1 VPCGELAYHKQA
13 ELVGVGKVEVGR
25 PGQPLVDRMQLV
37 GLDAQAPIIDLDGE
51 AVGDPPGPD
60 LDPGAGGRGQR
71 RVLDQLGQ
79 QVDHVRR
86 GQAGH
91 RVLGPGENGDPLV
104 VLDLRHCSPD
114 DVGDRHRLAPGAP
127 RRRASKDDQALGVTP
142 HPGGEVIKRKQVRQ
156 GRRVGGLLF
165 QRVDQAQLTLQQRLV
180 PPGQADEDLPDAV
193 AQPRLAGRGG
203 RSRVLQAGDGG
214 LRTGDLGRLGAQLQ
228 RDFGGYHLL
237 LSLAEPL
244 HEPGHLL
251 VGQVPGRRL
260 QVGDV
265 PRETAREETHQ
276 RHAGDDD
283 GQADADDDHEID
295 DDLVVVLRGVGAA
308 HRPAKDATQYQSPQ
322 HHQARDRSSHHRGEC
337 EPDRAAG
344 ATRPCRAVG
353 TGNTHVATPGST
365 RGRGPDAMCNRL
377 LPRSP
382 YPVTTEEPSW
392 AIARPLSWRL
402 E

>member
-1 VPCGELAYHKQA
+1 VA
-13 ELVGVGKVEVGR
+13 
-25 PGQPLVDRMQLV
+25 
-37 GLDAQAPIIDLDGE
+37 
-51 AVGDPPGPD
+51 
-60 LDPGAGGRGQR
+60 
-71 RVLDQLGQ
+71 
-79 QVDHVRR
+79 
-86 GQAGH
+86 
-91 RVLGPGENGDPLV
+91 
-104 VLDLRHCSPD
+104 
-114 DVGDRHRLAPGAP
+114 
-127 RRRASKDDQALGVTP
+127 P

-193 AQPRLAGRGG
+193 AQPCLAGRGG

-228 RDFGGYHLL
+228 RDLGGYHPL
-237 LSLAEPL
+237 LSWRNRFTSL
-244 HEPGHLL
+244 GLL
-251 VGQVPGRRL
+251 VGRYRASP
-260 QVGDV
+260 QVGNV

-276 RHAGDDD
+276 RHPGDDD

-322 HHQARDRSSHHRGEC
+322 HHQARDRPSHHRGES